1 MVVLADDDDLPP
13 RGLGLGDKSL
23 DVPQITGRRGTS
35 EELQKVADDVLREA
49 YALGGQAVG
58 GAPL

>member
-1 MVVLADDDDLPP
+1 MRMFRKTTIIFGEPY
-13 RGLGLGDKSL
+13 
-23 DVPQITGRRGTS
+23 VPQITGRRGTS